1 MCSAFIDA
9 EDEKMKR
16 VALFVI
22 TNLAI
27 VLVLGIVLSL
37 FGVGRILD
45 EQGVGLD
52 LYNLLV
58 FAAVFGF
65 GGSLIS
71 LVISK
76 WTSKR
81 MTGARVIV
89 SPASEIESW
98 LVQTVSRQ
106 AQSAGIGTPEVAIYD
121 SADVNAFATG
131 MRRNNALVAVS
142 TGLLRSMDREEAE
155 AVLAHEVSHVANGD
169 MITLALIQ
177 GVVNTFVIVASRV
190 VGHFIDRVI
199 FKTERGHGPAF
210 YVTSIVAQIVFGILA
225 STIVFWFSRQREFR
239 ADAGSARLAGREK
252 MIAALE
258 KLRRNLDQPHLPD
271 QMAAFGISGNV
282 GRGLKRFFMT
292 HPPLDERIEAL
303 RRAS

>member
-1 MCSAFIDA
+1 
-9 EDEKMKR
+9 MKR

-76 WTSKR
+76 WTAKR